1 MLVVPAV
8 IAAKAASEREQSDA
22 CIGSAEREQARL
34 TTKAQTE
41 RRMTVDDLFQL
52 VESNSKTLQE
62 TKISVEFA
70 QKGIEAARTQRL
82 PDVNATLSASYNG
95 NVVVMDRDF
104 TNANGYSSPHF
115 GNSFALEAQQ
125 VVYAGGAI
133 DAGIRIAELQRDMAV
148 NSQRSTLNS
157 QRFLALGQYLDLY
170 KIQNRMQV
178 MEQNIELTSRLID
191 DIRAKHEQGMALKND
206 VTRYELQKENL
217 RLSLRKLQDQQVVLN
232 HQLCKT
238 LGLTD
243 VIIQP
248 DTTILLTPPL
258 APPLQG
264 RGAAT
269 ALSSSGE
276 GSEGS
281 WQAQA
286 MANSP
291 LMEQSLLS
299 TQIAEQQLKLAKSEL
314 LPKVAVV
321 AADNFSGPF
330 IYDIPPIDKNINY
343 WYVGVG
349 VKYPISSLFKQNKKV
364 QQARIDIRRSQE
376 HQRVTAETLDNQVQQ
391 AYTLYQQSY
400 VDLDTRR
407 KSVELARQN
416 YQVVS
421 DRYLNQLALITDM
434 LDASN
439 IRLNAE
445 LQEVDARI
453 NIVYAYYKM
462 KFIAGVL

>member
-1 MLVVPAV
+1 MLVVATV
-8 IAAKAASEREQSDA
+8 TVAKAQS
-22 CIGSAEREQARL
+22 
-34 TTKAQTE
+34 E

-70 QKGIEAARTQRL
+70 QKGIEAARAQRL

-133 DAGIRIAELQRDMAV
+133 DAGIRMAELQRDMAV
-148 NSQRSTLNS
+148 VVQRQSSNA

-178 MEQNIELTSRLID
+178 MQRNIELTRRLID
-191 DIRAKHEQGMALKND
+191 DIQAKHEQGMALKND
-206 VTRYELQKENL
+206 VTRYELQMENL
-217 RLSLRKLQDQQVVLN
+217 RLSQRKLQDQQMVLN
-232 HQLCKT
+232 HQLCNT
-238 LGLTD
+238 LGLAD
-243 VIIQP
+243 VTILP
-248 DTTILLTPPL
+248 DTTIVNSLELSVESL
-258 APPLQG
+258 E
-264 RGAAT
+264 T
-269 ALSSSGE
+269 AQQTAFAS
-276 GSEGS
+276 
-281 WQAQA
+281 
-286 MANSP
+286 SP
-291 LMEQSLLS
+291 LMEQSQLS
-299 TQIAEQQLKLAKSEL
+299 TQMAEQQLKLAKSEL

-330 IYDIPPIDKNINY
+330 VYDIPPLDKNINY

-364 QQARIDIRRSQE
+364 QQARIDIKRSQE
-376 HQRVTAETLDNQVQQ
+376 HQRVAAETLDNQVQQ
-391 AYTLYQQSY
+391 AYTLYRQSY
-400 VDLDTRR
+400 ADLDTQR

-462 KFIAGVL
+462 KFISGTL

>member
-1 MLVVPAV
+1 MRFLALMLVVATV
-8 IAAKAASEREQSDA
+8 TVAKAQS
-22 CIGSAEREQARL
+22 
-34 TTKAQTE
+34 E

-70 QKGIEAARTQRL
+70 QKGIEAARAQRL

-133 DAGIRIAELQRDMAV
+133 DAGIRMAELQRDMAV
-148 NSQRSTLNS
+148 VGQRQSSNA

-178 MEQNIELTSRLID
+178 MQRNIELTRRLID
-191 DIRAKHEQGMALKND
+191 DIQAKHEQGMALKND
-206 VTRYELQKENL
+206 VTRYELQMENL
-217 RLSLRKLQDQQVVLN
+217 RLSQRKLQDQQVVLN
-232 HQLCKT
+232 HQLCNT
-238 LGLTD
+238 LGLAD
-243 VIIQP
+243 VTILP
-248 DTTILLTPPL
+248 DTTIVNSLELSVESL
-258 APPLQG
+258 E
-264 RGAAT
+264 T
-269 ALSSSGE
+269 AQQTAFAS
-276 GSEGS
+276 
-281 WQAQA
+281 
-286 MANSP
+286 SP
-291 LMEQSLLS
+291 LMEQSQLS
-299 TQIAEQQLKLAKSEL
+299 TQMAEQQLKLAKSEL

-330 IYDIPPIDKNINY
+330 IYDIPPLDKNINY

-364 QQARIDIRRSQE
+364 QQARIDIKRSQE
-376 HQRVTAETLDNQVQQ
+376 HQRVAAETLDNQVQQ
-391 AYTLYQQSY
+391 AYTLYRQSY
-400 VDLDTRR
+400 ADLDTQR

-462 KFIAGVL
+462 KFISGTL

>member
-1 MLVVPAV
+1 MLVVATV
-8 IAAKAASEREQSDA
+8 TVAKAQS
-22 CIGSAEREQARL
+22 
-34 TTKAQTE
+34 E

-70 QKGIEAARTQRL
+70 QKGIEAARAQRL

-133 DAGIRIAELQRDMAV
+133 DAGIRMAELHRDMAV
-148 NSQRSTLNS
+148 AGQRQSSNA

-178 MEQNIELTSRLID
+178 MQRNIELTRRLID
-191 DIRAKHEQGMALKND
+191 DIQAKHEQGMALKND
-206 VTRYELQKENL
+206 VTRYELQMENL

-232 HQLCKT
+232 HQLCNT

-243 VIIQP
+243 VTILP
-248 DTTILLTPPL
+248 DTTIVAQALGSDNE
-258 APPLQG
+258 AVWQQ
-264 RGAAT
+264 T
-269 ALSSSGE
+269 ALTS
-276 GSEGS
+276 
-281 WQAQA
+281 
-286 MANSP
+286 SP
-291 LMEQSLLS
+291 LMEQSQLS
-299 TQIAEQQLKLAKSEL
+299 TQMAEQQLKLAKSEL
-314 LPKVAVV
+314 QPKVAVV

-330 IYDIPPIDKNINY
+330 IYDIPPLDKNINY

-364 QQARIDIRRSQE
+364 QQARIDIKRSQE
-376 HQRVTAETLDNQVQQ
+376 HQRVAAETLDNQVQQ
-391 AYTLYQQSY
+391 AYTLYRQSY
-400 VDLDTRR
+400 ADLDTQR

-462 KFIAGVL
+462 KFISGTL

>member
-1 MLVVPAV
+1 MNMRFMALMLVVPAV
-8 IAAKAASEREQSDA
+8 IAAKAQS
-22 CIGSAEREQARL
+22 
-34 TTKAQTE
+34 E

-70 QKGIEAARTQRL
+70 QKGIEVARAQRL

-133 DAGIRIAELQRDMAV
+133 DAGIRMAELQRDMAV
-148 NSQRSTLNS
+148 AGQRQSSNA
-157 QRFLALGQYLDLY
+157 QRFVALGQYLDLY

-178 MEQNIELTSRLID
+178 IQQNIELTSRLID
-191 DIRAKHEQGMALKND
+191 DIQAKHEQGMALRND
-206 VTRYELQKENL
+206 VTRYELQMENL
-217 RLSLRKLQDQQVVLN
+217 RLSLRKLQDQKVVLN
-232 HQLCKT
+232 HQLCNT

-243 VIIQP
+243 VTILP
-248 DTTILLTPPL
+248 DTTIVAQALGNDNESHW
-258 APPLQG
+258 QQ
-264 RGAAT
+264 T
-269 ALSSSGE
+269 ALAS
-276 GSEGS
+276 
-281 WQAQA
+281 
-286 MANSP
+286 SP
-291 LMEQSLLS
+291 LMEQSQLS
-299 TQIAEQQLKLAKSEL
+299 TQMAEQQLKLAKSEL
-314 LPKVAVV
+314 LPKVAMV

-364 QQARIDIRRSQE
+364 RQARIVIRRSQE
-376 HQRVTAETLDNQVQQ
+376 HQCVTAETLDNQVQQ
-391 AYTLYQQSY
+391 AYTLYRQSY
-400 VDLDTRR
+400 ADLDTQR

-462 KFIAGVL
+462 KFIAGTL

>member
-1 MLVVPAV
+1 MALMLVVPAV
-8 IAAKAASEREQSDA
+8 IAAKAQS
-22 CIGSAEREQARL
+22 
-34 TTKAQTE
+34 E

-52 VESNSKTLQE
+52 VEGNSKTLQE

-70 QKGIEAARTQRL
+70 QKGIEAARAQRL

-133 DAGIRIAELQRDMAV
+133 DAGIRMAELQRDMAV
-148 NSQRSTLNS
+148 VGQRQSSNA

-178 MEQNIELTSRLID
+178 MQRNIELTRRLID
-191 DIRAKHEQGMALKND
+191 DIQAKHEQGMALKND
-206 VTRYELQKENL
+206 VTRYELQMENL
-217 RLSLRKLQDQQVVLN
+217 RLSQRKLQDQQMVLN
-232 HQLCKT
+232 HQLCNT
-238 LGLTD
+238 LGLAD
-243 VIIQP
+243 VTILP
-248 DTTILLTPPL
+248 DTTIVNSLELSVESL
-258 APPLQG
+258 E
-264 RGAAT
+264 T
-269 ALSSSGE
+269 AQQTAFAS
-276 GSEGS
+276 
-281 WQAQA
+281 
-286 MANSP
+286 SP
-291 LMEQSLLS
+291 LMEQSQLS
-299 TQIAEQQLKLAKSEL
+299 TQMAEQQLKLAKSEL

-330 IYDIPPIDKNINY
+330 IYDIPPLDKNINY

-364 QQARIDIRRSQE
+364 QQARIDIKRSQE
-376 HQRVTAETLDNQVQQ
+376 HQRVAAETLDNQVQQ
-391 AYTLYQQSY
+391 AYTLYRQSY
-400 VDLDTRR
+400 ADLDTQR

-462 KFIAGVL
+462 KFISGTL

>member
-1 MLVVPAV
+1 MNMRFKALMLVVAIV
-8 IAAKAASEREQSDA
+8 TVAKAQS
-22 CIGSAEREQARL
+22 
-34 TTKAQTE
+34 E

-70 QKGIEAARTQRL
+70 QKGIEAARALRL

-133 DAGIRIAELQRDMAV
+133 DAGIRMAELHRDMAV
-148 NSQRSTLNS
+148 AGQRQSSNA

-178 MEQNIELTSRLID
+178 MQQNIQLTARLIE
-191 DIRAKHEQGMALKND
+191 DIQAKHEQGMALRND
-206 VTRYELQKENL
+206 VTRYELQMENL

-232 HQLCKT
+232 HQLCNT

-243 VIIQP
+243 ITILP
-248 DTTILLTPPL
+248 DTAIVAQVLGNDNEGHW
-258 APPLQG
+258 QQ
-264 RGAAT
+264 T
-269 ALSSSGE
+269 ALTS
-276 GSEGS
+276 
-281 WQAQA
+281 
-286 MANSP
+286 SP
-291 LMEQSLLS
+291 LMEQSQLS
-299 TQIAEQQLKLAKSEL
+299 TQMAEQQLRLAKSEL

-330 IYDIPPIDKNINY
+330 IYDIPPLDKNINY

-349 VKYPISSLFKQNKKV
+349 VKYPISGLFKQNKKV
-364 QQARIDIRRSQE
+364 QQAKIDIKRSQE
-376 HQRVTAETLDNQVQQ
+376 HQRVAAETLDNQVQQ
-391 AYTLYQQSY
+391 AYTLYRQSY
-400 VDLDTRR
+400 ADLDTQR

-462 KFIAGVL
+462 KYIAGVL

>member
-1 MLVVPAV
+1 MNMRFKALMLVVPAV
-8 IAAKAASEREQSDA
+8 IAAKAQS
-22 CIGSAEREQARL
+22 
-34 TTKAQTE
+34 E

-52 VESNSKTLQE
+52 MESNSKTLQE

-70 QKGIEAARTQRL
+70 QKGIEAARAQRL

-148 NSQRSTLNS
+148 AGQRQSRGA

-178 MEQNIELTSRLID
+178 MEQNIRLTQRLID

-206 VTRYELQKENL
+206 VTRYELQMENL

-232 HQLCKT
+232 HQLCNT

-243 VIIQP
+243 VTILP
-248 DTTILLTPPL
+248 DTAIVAQALGNDNEGHW
-258 APPLQG
+258 QQ
-264 RGAAT
+264 T
-269 ALSSSGE
+269 ALTS
-276 GSEGS
+276 
-281 WQAQA
+281 
-286 MANSP
+286 SP
-291 LMEQSLLS
+291 LMEQSQLS
-299 TQIAEQQLKLAKSEL
+299 TQMAEQQLKFAKSEL

-330 IYDIPPIDKNINY
+330 IYDIPPLDKNINY

-376 HQRVTAETLDNQVQQ
+376 HQRVTAETLDNLVQQ
-391 AYTLYQQSY
+391 AYTLYRQSY
-400 VDLDTRR
+400 ADLDTQR